1 VIISELC
8 LTSNWIDGI
17 VKHNQTATAVGY
29 HMSLL

>member
-1 VIISELC
+1 
-8 LTSNWIDGI
+8 LTDDRIDDI